1 MPYVSITFPV
11 EGCKEIHILPIYFLK
26 YFAYN
31 TSKRIYK
38 EKVMLRDI
46 DLNKISDGKLYG
58 LNDMART
65 DCNGCKGC
73 SSCCQNMGSSIILD
87 PLDVHRLTCGLG
99 KTFEELLDIS
109 LELNVVDGITLPN
122 LKMTGSEAMCA
133 FLADGRCSIHAIRP
147 GFCRIFPLGRF
158 YENRSFRYF
167 LQIHECPAP
176 GKSKVKIR
184 KWIDTPDVRR
194 YEQYITDWHYYLK
207 DLQEYAMDF
216 SHGDNIHKLNM
227 YVLQQFYL
235 RPFDESKD
243 FYQEFYERLAVG
255 NLQAIL

>member
-11 EGCKEIHILPIYFLK
+11 EGCKEIPILPIYFFK
-26 YFAYN
+26 HFAYN
-31 TSKRIYK
+31 TSKRTYE

-87 PLDVHRLTCGLG
+87 PLDVHRLTCGL
-99 KTFEELLDIS
+99 
-109 LELNVVDGITLPN
+109 
-122 LKMTGSEAMCA
+122 
-133 FLADGRCSIHAIRP
+133 GRCSIHAIRP